1 MRELPKITSAMLV
14 VTHACNLRCRYCFV
28 QKEPKRMSLETA
40 KDAARFLI
48 DNAHAAGAGTPE
60 INS

>member
-28 QKEPKRMSLETA
+28 QKEPSHMTLETA
-40 KDAARFLI
+40 KDAATFLI
-48 DNAHAAGAGTPE
+48 NNAKAEGG
-60 INS
+60 